1 MSYLRYLC
9 LYTYS
14 GVCVLVV
21 YFLFVFVLCLV
32 CPMLLV
38 SLDCP
43 FLIAASVFFNAYLKA
58 PAYGVSIYQLIRF
71 SRTYGF
77 FQDSLDSRLLLVG
90 FYDRHHDLNSCNG

>member
-9 LYTYS
+9 LHTYS

-21 YFLFVFVLCLV
+21 YFLFVFVLCLI

-43 FLIAASVFFNAYLKA
+43 FLIAASV
-58 PAYGVSIYQLIRF
+58 
-71 SRTYGF
+71 
-77 FQDSLDSRLLLVG
+77 SLT
-90 FYDRHHDLNSCNG
+90 FI